1 VVKES
6 LLVVFFV
13 SLNLKAAGGAE
24 VAEAYFLAA
33 ISALSLAAFSNKS
46 AFLFFLCSTFNPFLV
61 AISALNAEAL
71 AINLDVKVSLNLG
84 YSIDLI
90 SMNL

>member
-1 VVKES
+1 MVKES

-46 AFLFFLCSTFNPFLV
+46 AFLFFFCVQL
-61 AISALNAEAL
+61 
-71 AINLDVKVSLNLG
+71 
-84 YSIDLI
+84 LI
-90 SMNL
+90 LF